1 MDAVLLT
8 IYYFVVSVILIIIGL
23 YLFELV
29 TTKYKDWEEIA
40 AGNYAVALSIGGKI
54 VGISIVLLFSI
65 LENDTITQTVLW
77 GILGIVLQL
86 VVYYIFETLTKF
98 SVQDKLKENNLA
110 VGIISFSVSAGLAF
124 VIGASIT

>member
-8 IYYFVVSVILIIIGL
+8 IYYFVASVIVIVIGI
-23 YLFELV
+23 YLFEIV

-40 AGNYAVALSIGGKI
+40 AGNYAVALSVGGKI
-54 VGISIVLLFSI
+54 VGISVVLLFSI

-77 GILGIVLQL
+77 GLFGIVLQL
-86 VVYYIFETLTKF
+86 IVYYIFETLTKF